1 MLGGLALNNRIA
13 FTTLIALICG
23 LLINNLYQLHEL
35 GTQIDVVVERHNK
48 KIDFITQT
56 QVASHLRTDS
66 LFRMALTEDPFER
79 DAYFM
84 EFNRAGF
91 LVGSGRNAL
100 RSLGFTA
107 TEQREFDQ
115 QTRLV
120 TEIQA
125 VQERVVDLFNADRET
140 EARQLLVQE
149 SIPLQEAFN
158 QHLAGLRSAYQRA
171 NLAAQQ
177 RAQTTYRRALL
188 LTLVFGLTALGLA
201 ALIAWRTLHRN
212 RLKSEQIHEHLKA
225 LEHSRSALREEATHD
240 PLTGLANRR
249 LFYDRLQQAILH
261 ANRYGSKLGLLYV
274 DLDRFKEI
282 NDTHGHHVGDAVLT
296 EVARRLTASVRDSDS
311 VARLGG
317 DEFVVLLTEL
327 QAREDYRAVG
337 EKIEQ
342 ALNIGTQFY
351 GLDID
356 ITASIGEA
364 IYPDDGADE
373 DALVRAADT
382 AMYRIKATRAG
393 ERRRATRAE

>member
-1 MLGGLALNNRIA
+1 MLRGLALNTRLA
-13 FTTLIALICG
+13 FATLIALICG
-23 LLINNLYQLHEL
+23 LLLNSLYQLDEL
-35 GTQIDVVVERHNK
+35 GAQIDVVVEHHNR

-56 QVASHLRTDS
+56 QVAAHLRTNS
-66 LFRMALTEDPFER
+66 LFRMALTDDPFER
-79 DAYFM
+79 DVYFM

-100 RSLGFTA
+100 RSLGFTE
-107 TEQREFDQ
+107 TEQRQFDE

-120 TEIQA
+120 TQIQR
-125 VQERVVDLFNADRET
+125 VQERVVDLFHAGREP

-149 SIPLQEAFN
+149 AIPLQEAFN
-158 QHLAGLRSAYQRA
+158 QHLAALRSVYQRA

-177 RAQTTYRRALL
+177 RAQTTYRRALF
-188 LTLVFGLTALGLA
+188 LTLVFGLAAVALA
-201 ALIAWRTLHRN
+201 ALIAGSTLRRN
-212 RLKSEQIHEHLKA
+212 RLKSQQIHEHLQA

-296 EVARRLTASVRDSDS
+296 EVARRLTDSVRDSDS

-327 QAREDYRAVG
+327 QAREDYLAVA
-337 EKIEQ
+337 EKLEQ
-342 ALNIGTQFY
+342 ALNTETRFY

-364 IYPDDGADE
+364 IYPDDGTDE
-373 DALVRAADT
+373 DALVRAADS
-382 AMYRIKATRAG
+382 AMYRIKTARAG
-393 ERRRATRAE
+393 ERRRARPAE

>member
-1 MLGGLALNNRIA
+1 MLRALTLNTRLA

-23 LLINNLYQLHEL
+23 LLINSLYQLHEL
-35 GTQIDVVVERHNK
+35 GTQIEVVVERHNK

-56 QVASHLRTDS
+56 QVAAHLRTDS

-107 TEQREFDQ
+107 TEQREFDE

-120 TEIQA
+120 TEIQS
-125 VQERVVDLFNADRET
+125 VQERVVDLFNADHEA

-158 QHLAGLRSAYQRA
+158 QHLASLRGAYQRA

-177 RAQTTYRRALL
+177 RAQTTYRRALF

-212 RLKSEQIHEHLKA
+212 RLKSQQIHAHLQA
-225 LEHSRSALREEATHD
+225 LEYSRSALREEATHD

-249 LFYDRLQQAILH
+249 LFYDRLQQAMLH
-261 ANRYGSKLGLLYV
+261 ANRYGSKLGILYV

-327 QAREDYRAVG
+327 QVREDYLAVA

-342 ALNIGTQFY
+342 ALNTETQFY

-373 DALVRAADT
+373 DALVRAADM

-393 ERRRATRAE
+393 ERRRATRDE

>member
-1 MLGGLALNNRIA
+1 MLRGLALNTRIA
-13 FTTLIALICG
+13 FTALIALICV
-23 LLINNLYQLHEL
+23 LLINSLYQLHEL
-35 GTQIDVVVERHNK
+35 GAQIDVVVEHHNR

-100 RSLGFTA
+100 RSLGLTA
-107 TEQREFDQ
+107 AEQRQFDE

-120 TEIQA
+120 TKIQS
-125 VQERVVDLFNADRET
+125 VQERVVDLFNADLET
-140 EARQLLVQE
+140 QARQLLVQE
-149 SIPLQEAFN
+149 AIPLQEAFN
-158 QHLAGLRSAYQRA
+158 QHLADLRNAYQRA

-177 RAQTTYRRALL
+177 RARTTYRRALL
-188 LTLVFGLTALGLA
+188 LTLAFGLTAIGLA
-201 ALIAWRTLHRN
+201 ALIAWSTLRRN
-212 RLKSEQIHEHLKA
+212 RLKSQQIHQHLKA

-296 EVARRLTASVRDSDS
+296 EVARRLTDSVRDSDS

-327 QAREDYRAVG
+327 QAREDYRAAAK
-337 EKIEQ
+337 KIEQ
-342 ALNIGTQFY
+342 ALNAGSRFY

-356 ITASIGEA
+356 IAASIGEA
-364 IYPDDGADE
+364 IYPDDGTDE
-373 DALVRAADT
+373 DALVRAADM
-382 AMYRIKATRAG
+382 AMYRIKSARAG
-393 ERRRATRAE
+393 ERRRAPPAE

>member
-1 MLGGLALNNRIA
+1 MPRALALNTRLA
-13 FTTLIALICG
+13 FITLIVLICG
-23 LLINNLYQLHEL
+23 LLINSLYQLHEL
-35 GTQIDVVVERHNK
+35 GTQIKVVVEQHNK

-56 QVASHLRTDS
+56 QVAAHLRTDS

-107 TEQREFDQ
+107 SEQREFDE
-115 QTRLV
+115 QTRLI
-120 TEIQA
+120 TEIQS
-125 VQERVVDLFNADRET
+125 VQERVVDLFNADHEA

-171 NLAAQQ
+171 NLAARQ
-177 RAQTTYRRALL
+177 RAQTTYRRALF

-212 RLKSEQIHEHLKA
+212 QLKSQQINAHLQA
-225 LEHSRSALREEATHD
+225 LEYSRSALREEATHD

-261 ANRYGSKLGLLYV
+261 ANRYGSKLGILYV

-296 EVARRLTASVRDSDS
+296 EVARRLTTSVRDSDS

-327 QAREDYRAVG
+327 QAREDYLAVA

-342 ALNIGTQFY
+342 ALNTGTRFY

-356 ITASIGEA
+356 IAASIGEA

-382 AMYRIKATRAG
+382 AMYRIKTMRAG
-393 ERRRATRAE
+393 ERRRTTRDE

>member
-1 MLGGLALNNRIA
+1 MLRGLALNTRLA
-13 FTTLIALICG
+13 FITLITLICG
-23 LLINNLYQLHEL
+23 LLFNSLYQLHEL
-35 GTQIDVVVERHNK
+35 GAQIDVVVEHHNR

-56 QVASHLRTDS
+56 QVAAHLRTNS
-66 LFRMALTEDPFER
+66 LFRMALTDDPFER
-79 DAYFM
+79 DVYFM

-107 TEQREFDQ
+107 TEQRQFDE

-120 TEIQA
+120 TQIQR
-125 VQERVVDLFNADRET
+125 VQERVVDLFHAGREP

-149 SIPLQEAFN
+149 AIPLQEAFN
-158 QHLAGLRSAYQRA
+158 QHLAALRSVYQRA

-177 RAQTTYRRALL
+177 RAQTTYRRALF
-188 LTLVFGLTALGLA
+188 LTLVFGLAAVALA
-201 ALIAWRTLHRN
+201 ALIAGSTLRRN
-212 RLKSEQIHEHLKA
+212 RLKSQQIHEHLQA

-296 EVARRLTASVRDSDS
+296 EVARRLTDSVRDSDS

-327 QAREDYRAVG
+327 QAREDYLAVA
-337 EKIEQ
+337 EKLEQ
-342 ALNIGTQFY
+342 ALNTETRFY

-364 IYPDDGADE
+364 IYPDDGTDE
-373 DALVRAADT
+373 DALVRAADS
-382 AMYRIKATRAG
+382 AMYRIKTARAG
-393 ERRRATRAE
+393 ERRRARPAE